1 MNNLIKNLSQFSI
14 NEGVNEDLAKAK
26 ADVNAKLSEISA
38 ESALEKKATEISA
51 KSASIKKQAALYG
64 QLPALLNKLAS
75 AMEAKAKSG
84 DTTNIY

>member
-1 MNNLIKNLSQFSI
+1 MNNLIKTLSDFSI

-26 ADVNAKLSEISA
+26 ADVNAKFAEISA
-38 ESALEKKATEISA
+38 ESALEKKAPDVAA

-64 QLPALLNKLAS
+64 QLPPLLNKMAA
-75 AMEAKAKSG
+75 AMEAKSKSG